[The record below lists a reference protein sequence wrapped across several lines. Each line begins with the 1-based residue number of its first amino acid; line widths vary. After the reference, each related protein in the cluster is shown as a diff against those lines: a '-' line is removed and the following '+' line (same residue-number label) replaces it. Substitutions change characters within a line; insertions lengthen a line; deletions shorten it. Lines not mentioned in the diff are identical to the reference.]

1 VSNEYDLTRSG
12 ARDRPLKTIFISL
25 DTVSADR
32 LSTLG
37 GTRCA
42 TPSLDLLASESALF
56 TNAFA
61 TDIPTQPSHTAVFTG
76 SYGASTGIISHFH
89 PPAQLAAQVPW
100 LPTLLRERGCRTG
113 AVDHLFVMKE
123 WFERGYQDY
132 MVPPGRSRSPASVVN
147 ELAFPWLTEN
157 ADDDFFLFLHYW
169 DAHIPYVPEE
179 PFRSRYT
186 WESGKWTDPEVMNQ
200 LQTRPSFPL
209 FKKNLY
215 DALDRIPNLD
225 YIADLHYAE
234 VAYLDHELGR
244 LFGHLSDLGILDDCM
259 IVIFGDHGEI
269 MTEHDAW
276 FDHAGLYDCVVHV
289 PLIIR
294 APEVEP
300 CRVDSL
306 VALIDIMPTV
316 LELSGMGDHD
326 AVAGCDGRSLL
337 PVITGEV
344 TDHRNVI
351 MLSECTWQAKRGM
364 RTKDW
369 KYIRC
374 WDPGIYERTGVE
386 LYDIVADPGEQH
398 DVSAEHPD
406 VAAKMD
412 AFMDGWL
419 DAQHAGRADPMDE
432 VIDFGLP
439 AVRRLDDF
447 IEEESKNAL
456 SAAAADSPM
465 IKAAMERAME
475 PAIEPEMEAESI
487 SMTQSVR

>member
-1 VSNEYDLTRSG
+1 V
-12 ARDRPLKTIFISL
+12 
-25 DTVSADR
+25 
-32 LSTLG
+32 
-37 GTRCA
+37 
-42 TPSLDLLASESALF
+42 
-56 TNAFA
+56 
-61 TDIPTQPSHTAVFTG
+61 
-76 SYGASTGIISHFH
+76 
-89 PPAQLAAQVPW
+89 PA
-100 LPTLLRERGCRTG
+100 
-113 AVDHLFVMKE
+113 
-123 WFERGYQDY
+123 
-132 MVPPGRSRSPASVVN
+132 
-147 ELAFPWLTEN
+147 
-157 ADDDFFLFLHYW
+157 
-169 DAHIPYVPEE
+169 E

-186 WESGKWTDPEVMNQ
+186 WESSKWADPEVMER
-200 LQTRPSFPL
+200 LQTRPSFPM
-209 FKKNLY
+209 FKKNHY
-215 DALDRIPNLD
+215 DVLGRIPHLD

-244 LFGHLSDLGILDDCM
+244 LFGHLADLGILDDCM

-294 APEVEP
+294 APEVEA

-344 TDHRNVI
+344 EDHRNVI

-419 DAQHAGRADPMDE
+419 DAQHAGRADPMDA

-447 IEEESKNAL
+447 IEEETKIAL
-456 SAAAADSPM
+456 SEAAANSPM

-475 PAIEPEMEAESI
+475 PAIKPAREAAIEPEMEPEMEAESI
-487 SMTQSVR
+487 SMTQSAR